1 MLIDVIDN
9 IRYKRKKGEVQIRDK
24 RNEMIRLIEIKD
36 Q

>member
-9 IRYKRKKGEVQIRDK
+9 IIYKRQKGEVQIRDK